1 MKVGAA
7 GAHEAAIV
15 GELGPSPAFARVV
28 AAIERLDAAEL
39 VLADHLERHR
49 VVQVRVRERHRC
61 VRVATRGD
69 RVRHRQRLVRH
80 VDRTAVE
87 EVARERILHRGRVAG
102 GDHQPREVGTP
113 DGALGTLG
121 EQGLDVDAHT
131 ALFEA
136 CGHHAQAVD
145 ACESYR
151 RDPLLERGPPGAPA
165 VERQNMNG
173 SAFVV
178 ARDLDGTQH
187 ARAGY
192 LDGGTCAR
200 VVVCEGKHLH
210 GTFGGAGSDLLGGL
224 GSVGARRVAVQ
235 LDPHGVSIVCYHLS
249 LMGIPGVQAP
259 TRLGRYELLARL
271 ATGGM
276 GEIFLARLEG
286 AAGFEKLFV
295 VKRILPHLAD
305 DTRFRQML
313 IAEARLA
320 SKLSHANICQV
331 YELGETDGQLY
342 IVMEYLEGVTLL
354 PLLRKLSK
362 EAGQLDFGFVGGVV
376 QQTTDA
382 LHYAHE
388 LKDRGGELL
397 GIVHRDVTPS
407 NIFLT
412 EAGVAKV
419 LDFGIAKVKDA
430 SANTQTGTVKGK
442 YAYMAPEQL
451 RGTTLDRRADVFAL
465 GVVLYEMLALRRL
478 FQRKTDYLTFR
489 AVMEQPIP
497 DIRRYRPDLPDALAT
512 VLAQALDR
520 DPNGR
525 FESARMFGSAVLD
538 ALSPL
543 GRVWTQGEISDY
555 VRREFA
561 QDINKRHVQ
570 VASAVNK
577 TNAGQRAT
585 MPLIAHDPG
594 PPTDIDDDDD
604 EFPAVDS
611 TISETPLEI
620 RAVRPPQ
627 DTKDFASQ
635 TGQVTPPPFANEQ
648 STSGVSI
655 KLINGGMAMPQ
666 AVVAKPSRS
675 LVWPL
680 FALAM
685 VGIAGGA
692 LFLVW
697 KQMQQQQQQPP
708 TVNITTEPRTDVPIA
723 STETGSA
730 NVISDEPEP
739 TEQPD
744 PKTPTRTVPPK
755 KKDPYT
761 EALRVQRPA
770 VNKCANQHGAPPSGV
785 KVKILVATDG
795 RVKGVT
801 LDPAPL
807 NGSPLGA
814 CIKNVLSSVQFPKAQ
829 EDKEV
834 NVNFRGPS

>member
-1 MKVGAA
+1 
-7 GAHEAAIV
+7 
-15 GELGPSPAFARVV
+15 
-28 AAIERLDAAEL
+28 
-39 VLADHLERHR
+39 
-49 VVQVRVRERHRC
+49 
-61 VRVATRGD
+61 
-69 RVRHRQRLVRH
+69 
-80 VDRTAVE
+80 
-87 EVARERILHRGRVAG
+87 
-102 GDHQPREVGTP
+102 
-113 DGALGTLG
+113 
-121 EQGLDVDAHT
+121 
-131 ALFEA
+131 
-136 CGHHAQAVD
+136 
-145 ACESYR
+145 
-151 RDPLLERGPPGAPA
+151 
-165 VERQNMNG
+165 
-173 SAFVV
+173 
-178 ARDLDGTQH
+178 
-187 ARAGY
+187 
-192 LDGGTCAR
+192 
-200 VVVCEGKHLH
+200 
-210 GTFGGAGSDLLGGL
+210 
-224 GSVGARRVAVQ
+224 
-235 LDPHGVSIVCYHLS
+235 
-249 LMGIPGVQAP
+249 MGIAGVQAP

-305 DTRFRQML
+305 DARFRQML

-362 EAGQLDFGFVGGVV
+362 DQSQLEFGFVGGVI

-388 LKDRGGELL
+388 LKDRGGEPI

-497 DIRRYRPDLPDALAT
+497 DVRRYRPDVPDALAM
-512 VLAQALDR
+512 VLAQSLDR
-520 DPNGR
+520 DPTKR
-525 FESARMFGSAVLD
+525 FESARIFGSAVLD
-538 ALSPL
+538 ALSSL

-561 QDINKRHVQ
+561 DDINKRQAQ
-570 VASAVNK
+570 VATAVHR

-585 MPLIAHDPG
+585 MPLIARDEN
-594 PPTDIDDDDD
+594 PPTDIEDDDE

-611 TISETPLEI
+611 TITETPLEI

-635 TGQVTPPPFANEQ
+635 TGQVTPPPFANES

-655 KLINGGMAMPQ
+655 KPIAGAGMAMPP
-666 AVVAKPSRS
+666 AVAKPSKS

-685 VGIAGGA
+685 VGVAGGA

-697 KQMQQQQQQPP
+697 KQMQQQQQQQQT
-708 TVNITTEPRTDVPIA
+708 TVNITSEPRPDQPVVEP
-723 STETGSA
+723 GSA
-730 NVISDEPEP
+730 AMTTPDDPPAVEEPSNGSGSAKVRPP
-739 TEQPD
+739 TTKP
-744 PKTPTRTVPPK
+744 
-755 KKDPYT
+755 KDPYT

-770 VNKCANQHGAPPSGV
+770 VNKCAQQHGAPQTGV

-801 LDPAPL
+801 LEPAAL
-807 NGSPLGA
+807 NGTPLGA
-814 CIKNVLSSVQFPKAQ
+814 CIKNVLSSAQFPKAVD
-829 EDKEV
+829 DKEV
-834 NVNFRGPS
+834 TVNFRGTS